1 MAGLLSKE
9 ASAIDNGRVQER
21 LAENVASAN
30 VLFFEATYVCGAN
43 DTTEEA
49 SNTIGVCDLPV
60 GAIVLPELCRIAN
73 EASMG
78 GETLAVTKIGDAA
91 DDDRYSATSFSIN
104 ASTAGQA
111 LITPNIAAGIITR
124 TPVTAATKRII
135 ATFTTASAPTAG
147 KKIKFIIA
155 YRPRG

>member
-1 MAGLLSKE
+1 MASLKTTE
-9 ASAIDNGRVQER
+9 ITTIDSAGVRKPWQ
-21 LAENVASAN
+21 ENVASAN
-30 VLFFEATYVCGAN
+30 ILFFEATYVCGG
-43 DTTEEA
+43 EES
-49 SNTIGVCDLPV
+49 SNTLGVCDLPV
-60 GAIVLPELCRIAN
+60 GAIVLPELCRIVN

-78 GETLAVTKIGDAA
+78 GGTLAVTKIGDAE

-111 LITPNIAAGIITR
+111 LITPNIADGVIAR

-135 ATFTTASAPTAG
+135 ATFTTGSAPTAG